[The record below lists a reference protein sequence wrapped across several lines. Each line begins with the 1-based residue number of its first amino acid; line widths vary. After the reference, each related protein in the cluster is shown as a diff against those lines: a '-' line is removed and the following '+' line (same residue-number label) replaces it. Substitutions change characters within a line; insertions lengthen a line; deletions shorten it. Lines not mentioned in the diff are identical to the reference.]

1 MIECNVEIII
11 APVGRNLSKKCLIY
25 FCVTMFTKQ
34 QKQLL
39 KQRLV
44 DSLRMESEVRRIV
57 IFGSFVNSDNPH
69 DLDVAVFQESD
80 NKYLPLALKYRRKTR
95 EIARIIL
102 MDIFPLKADM
112 KGEVFMDE
120 IERGEVIYERADEEV
135 A

>member
-1 MIECNVEIII
+1 
-11 APVGRNLSKKCLIY
+11 
-25 FCVTMFTKQ
+25 MFTKQ

-44 DSLRMESEVRRIV
+44 DSLRTEKEVRRIV

-80 NKYLPLALKYRRKTR
+80 KKYLPLALKYRRKTR
-95 EIARIIL
+95 EIARIIP
-102 MDIFPLKADM
+102 MDIFPLKADI